1 VTGEEKT
8 RRARLIAGSRELIRA
23 IGEGDDASVEASVL
37 KLSQSRRIFA
47 PLAFAI
53 GAFAMLFQGLKLLF
67 SDWKLALLQILPAMW
82 IWAAMMDLK
91 VHLFRGHQFHVVEG
105 PVLVPLVLAVTAV
118 TMACFYL
125 NAVFA
130 FAIARPG
137 KPQIRPG
144 FAQASEHKGTILGV
158 GFVVGLALGFSTMV
172 VTRWGLGWFTL
183 SLSLVLA
190 VMMFTYVAVPARL
203 IGMRAMRS
211 RRDKLTASVIGG
223 ALGGAV
229 CAPPYA
235 IGRIGILLL
244 GSGTTFVIGLVF
256 LVVGFTLQAGATGA
270 VKAIKMSAKLVAGHV
285 PEPSASTNENGTSSS
300 THDEHAQLPEFHPP
314 G

>member
-1 VTGEEKT
+1 VTDEAKT
-8 RRARLIAGSRELIRA
+8 RRARLIAGSRELIRS
-23 IGEGDDASVEASVL
+23 IGEGDDASVEGAVL

-91 VHLFRGHQFHVVEG
+91 IHLFRGHQFHVVEG
-105 PVLVPLVLAVTAV
+105 PVLVPLVLAVTVV
-118 TMACFYL
+118 TMGCFYL

-244 GSGTTFVIGLVF
+244 GSRTTFVIGLIL

-270 VKAIKMSAKLVAGHV
+270 VKAIKMSAKLVAGNLT
-285 PEPSASTNENGTSSS
+285 EPSANTNENGTSGSP
-300 THDEHAQLPEFHPP
+300 HDEHAQIPEFRQS